1 MRSAACALL
10 LLFALA
16 LGGCAASKPK
26 PYRAEGTAD
35 CLRKAGYHVLTDADR
50 LGAVAASASLGA
62 LRASEPGNN
71 VTISFGETQR
81 EAANITKLYRR
92 FAPAKLARHID
103 DVMEVQKN
111 AVLLWGVH
119 TPPPDERD
127 KVVGCLES

>member
-1 MRSAACALL
+1 MRPAACALL
-10 LLFALA
+10 LSLALV

-26 PYRAEGTAD
+26 PYRVDGTAK
-35 CLRKAGYHVLTDADR
+35 CLREAGYQVRTDADK
-50 LGAVAASASLGA
+50 LGAVAASASVGA
-62 LRASEPGNN
+62 LRALEPGNN

-92 FAPAKLARHID
+92 FAPPKLARHID

-119 TPPPDERD
+119 TPPPDELD
-127 KVVGCLES
+127 KVVGCLKS